1 MSERQTDTRSRIQ
14 QVALELF
21 SEHGYEKTALR
32 EIAERLGVTKAALY
46 YHFKTKEDIVV
57 SIIDDGAKKLDDL
70 IDWAEDQPRTV
81 ETRREIV
88 RRFAATMQGQRKLM
102 RFFQENQPA
111 MRDLPIGDT
120 MKRRLVGLFEL
131 LTDKNAPIA
140 DQVRARLSLF
150 AINASMFAAQDL
162 DATDDAI
169 DAAALEVALD
179 LTR

>member
-1 MSERQTDTRSRIQ
+1 MSERQTDTRARIQ
-14 QVALELF
+14 QVALDLF
-21 SEHGYEKTALR
+21 AQHGYEKTALR

-57 SIIDDGAKKLDDL
+57 SIVEDGAAKLDDL
-70 IDWAEDQPRTV
+70 IAWATDQPQTV

-88 RRFAATMQGQRKLM
+88 RRYAELMLGQRKLM

-111 MRDLPIGDT
+111 IRDLHIGET
-120 MKRRLVGLFEL
+120 MKRRMAGLFEL
-131 LTDKNAPIA
+131 LTDKNAALA

-162 DATDDAI
+162 EASDDDI
-169 DAAALEVALD
+169 DAAALEVAID